1 MRYPS
6 ANTLKMIE
14 NEQGIAL
21 VSALMMGAI
30 GMLMV
35 VSLLFMVGNTGSW
48 TSGSKIRYQAALAA
62 SHGGMNFFTQEIIQR
77 GLGGTSLSAMGD
89 YGGLLAPVVSNANLN
104 SKLTTTG
111 RLNDGTYPNAPLDVT
126 MAFAMQTGPAITV
139 NSTILSTSRGNSGT
153 SSNLLLG
160 GGVVNNNS
168 GVITPQHIP
177 YLYQT
182 ESRGKAAS
190 IENAT
195 LSAIY
200 AY

>member
-77 GLGGTSLSAMGD
+77 GLGGTSLSAMGT
-89 YGGLLAPVVSNANLN
+89 YGGLVTPVVSDANLN

>member
-89 YGGLLAPVVSNANLN
+89 YGGLVAPVVSNANLN

>member
-160 GGVVNNNS
+160 GGWSTTTVVS
-168 GVITPQHIP
+168 LHPSTSPIFTR
-177 YLYQT
+177 LSL
-182 ESRGKAAS
+182 EGKPHR
-190 IENAT
+190 
-195 LSAIY
+195 
-200 AY
+200 